1 MIIKSQLPRESEICK
16 IVKAPEITFRAA
28 IQRHTKK
35 VLFNSS
41 FLLFFLSLEDEAP
54 SFRSSALARVVDRA
68 RFLLRSVT
76 RQEGTSSCRRR
87 VRESGQLRPGSR
99 ATTSADF
106 HCGGRRCVHDAFVR
120 AHAYAYARVQ
130 GEIIERFRV
139 LSRSSVQQ
147 ARPVYRSVRLPRR
160 RAYHARS
167 PRATKPRTDR
177 ELGEIITIR
186 RLLVFFYISANKE
199 RNQKWKCAFEMR
211 FVAKK
216 SFVSVLLRSSNSI
229 DTS

>member
-16 IVKAPEITFRAA
+16 IVKAPEIIFRAA
-28 IQRHTKK
+28 IQRRTKDPTFY
-35 VLFNSS
+35 LTRR
-41 FLLFFLSLEDEAP
+41 FFFFFFEVEDEAP

-68 RFLLRSVT
+68 RFLSRSVT

-139 LSRSSVQQ
+139 LSIQ
-147 ARPVYRSVRLPRR
+147 
-160 RAYHARS
+160 
-167 PRATKPRTDR
+167 RATSAPGVSIGAFATTTSTSRAESACDEAQERSRTRRDHHNSK
-177 ELGEIITIR
+177 IINIF
-186 RLLVFFYISANKE
+186 LYF
-199 RNQKWKCAFEMR
+199 C
-211 FVAKK
+211 
-216 SFVSVLLRSSNSI
+216 
-229 DTS
+229 